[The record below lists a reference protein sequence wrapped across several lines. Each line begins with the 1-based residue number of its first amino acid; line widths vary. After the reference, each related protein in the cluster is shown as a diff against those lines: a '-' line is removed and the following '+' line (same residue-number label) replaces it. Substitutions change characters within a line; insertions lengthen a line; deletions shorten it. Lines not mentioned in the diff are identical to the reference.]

1 MFGKGKHMGNKKL
14 IGLIGICLIALSTL
28 GAADLDTIVDQAKQ
42 NSSTIQLIELS
53 KQNSD
58 LSVAIGEVQETTGIE
73 VSGELSYKDGAFVSS
88 GKDSILL
95 SPSVVITLPN
105 DGKTRITIGANSISR
120 SLTSDNF
127 WSADPS
133 VGISHTI
140 TFGDSGDILGD
151 LQLAK
156 QKLEIDQT
164 YRQRIYDFESSIYTK
179 ISEIV
184 TYEMNL
190 LNAEKDI
197 LIQKTKIDNAL
208 KLKTTAVGSTTFRSM
223 ELDLAKLENSKSSI
237 QQKLVMAKTQYT
249 QLTGMEWDGVD
260 SIRQADLSF
269 TFLPTGDTSV
279 VTAALELEIAKE
291 ELALRQRKTVVSGNV
306 RSVPSLTIGGNAGL
320 SYTETTTTSLFYE
333 LDAQAAYSVNNFTT
347 GASVNL
353 DVSDNGTITPSLTIS
368 GSWRNNPTIA
378 SDVLEIQSLQNTI
391 TIAGIDYQEAMLEY
405 QINANQLEADIL
417 GHQLTTG
424 QFEQTA
430 VYRQQVL
437 DEALKAFEKG
447 LITQTEI
454 DQARLDVEL
463 TTYERTLYALDALV
477 LENRANALQL

>member
-1 MFGKGKHMGNKKL
+1 MGNKRL
-14 IGLIGICLIALSTL
+14 IGLIGICLLALASL
-28 GAADLDTIVDQAKQ
+28 GAADLDTIVDQSKQ

-58 LSVAIGEVQETTGIE
+58 LSVAMDEVEETTGIE
-73 VSGELSYKDGAFVSS
+73 VSGNLSYEDGTLVSS
-88 GKDSILL
+88 GKDSLLL

-105 DGKTRITIGANSISR
+105 DGKTKITIGADSISR
-120 SLTSDNF
+120 SLTNDNF

-140 TFGDSGDILGD
+140 SFGDSGDILGD
-151 LQLAK
+151 LQLAM

-190 LNAEKDI
+190 LNTEKDI
-197 LIQKTKIDNAL
+197 LIQQTKIDNAL

-223 ELDLAKLENSKSSI
+223 ELELAKLENSKSSI
-237 QQKLVMAKTQYT
+237 QQKLVMAKTQYM
-249 QLTGMEWDGVD
+249 QLTGMEWDGVG

-269 TFLPTGDTSV
+269 AFMPTGDSTV
-279 VTAALELEIAKE
+279 ITAALELEIAKE
-291 ELALRQRKTVVSGNV
+291 ELALRQRSTVLSGSS
-306 RSVPSLTIGGNAGL
+306 RTVPSLTIGGSTGL
-320 SYTETTTTSLFYE
+320 SYTETIATTLFYE
-333 LDAQAAYSVNNFTT
+333 LDAQALYSANNFTT

-353 DVSDNGTITPSLTIS
+353 DISDSGNITPSLTIS

-378 SDVLEIQSLQNTI
+378 SDVLEIQSLQNNI
-391 TIAGIDYQEAMLEY
+391 TIAGIDYQEAMLDY

-417 GHQLTTG
+417 SHQLETE

-430 VYRQQVL
+430 VYRQQIL
-437 DEALKAFEKG
+437 GEALQAFAKG
-447 LITQTEI
+447 LITQTEV

-463 TTYERTLYALDALV
+463 TTYERNIYALEALV
-477 LENRANALQL
+477 LENRAKALQL

>member
-1 MFGKGKHMGNKKL
+1 MGSNRL
-14 IGLIGICLIALSTL
+14 VGLLGMCLLALAPL

-42 NSSTIQLIELS
+42 NSSTIQLIELN

-58 LSVAIGEVQETTGIE
+58 LSVAMGEVQETTGIE
-73 VSGELSYKDGAFVSS
+73 VSGDLSYKDGTLVSG
-88 GKDSILL
+88 GKDSVML

-105 DGKTRITIGANSISR
+105 EGKTKITVGANSISR
-120 SLTSDNF
+120 SLTNDNF

-140 TFGDSGDILGD
+140 SFGDSGDILSD

-197 LIQKTKIDNAL
+197 LIQKTKMDNAL
-208 KLKTTAVGSTTFRSM
+208 KLKTTAVGSSTFRSM
-223 ELDLAKLENSKSSI
+223 ELEFAKLENSKSSI
-237 QQKLVMAKTQYT
+237 QQKLDMAKTQYM
-249 QLTGMEWDGVD
+249 QLTGMEWDGVG

-269 TFLPTGDTSV
+269 VFLPTGDTTV
-279 VTAALELEIAKE
+279 VAAALELEIAQE
-291 ELALRQRKTVVSGNV
+291 ELALRQRKTAISGSS
-306 RSVPSLTIGGNAGL
+306 RAVPSLTVGGSTGL
-320 SYTETTTTSLFYE
+320 SYSETTTTTLNYQVN
-333 LDAQAAYSVNNFTT
+333 AQAAYSANNFTT

-353 DVSDNGTITPSLTIS
+353 GISDTGSVTPSLTVS

-378 SDVLEIQSLQNTI
+378 NDVLEIQSLQNTI
-391 TIAGIDYQEAMLEY
+391 TIAGIDYQEAMLDY

-417 GHQLTTG
+417 SHQLENE
-424 QFEQTA
+424 QLEQTV

-437 DEALKAFEKG
+437 DEALQAFAKG
-447 LITQTEI
+447 LITQTEV

-463 TTYERTLYALDALV
+463 TTYERTIHALGALV
-477 LENRANALQL
+477 LENRAKALQL

>member
-1 MFGKGKHMGNKKL
+1 MGNKRL
-14 IGLIGICLIALSTL
+14 VGLIGVFVFALVSL

-58 LSVAIGEVQETTGIE
+58 LSVAIGEVRETTGIE
-73 VSGELSYKDGAFVSS
+73 VSGDFTFKEMNWGTNLAPNNKTSMIA
-88 GKDSILL
+88 
-95 SPSVVITLPN
+95 SPVITISLPN
-105 DGKTRITIGANSISR
+105 DNQTTISISANSISR
-120 SLTSDNF
+120 SLTNDNY
-127 WSADPS
+127 WSADPN

-140 TFGDSGDILGD
+140 TFGDSGDILSD
-151 LQLAK
+151 LKLAK
-156 QKLEIDQT
+156 QRLEIDQT

-179 ISEIV
+179 MSEIV

-223 ELDLAKLENSKSSI
+223 ELELAKLENSKSSI
-237 QQKLVMAKTQYT
+237 QQRLVMAKTQYM
-249 QLTGMEWDGVD
+249 QLTGMEWDGVG

-269 TFLPTGDTSV
+269 VFMPTGDTSV
-279 VTAALELEIAKE
+279 IIAALELELAKE
-291 ELALRQRKTVVSGNV
+291 ELALRRRSTVLSGNS
-306 RSVPSLTIGGNAGL
+306 RTVPSLTIGGSAGL
-320 SYTETTTTSLFYE
+320 SYTEAITTTLFYE
-333 LDAQAAYSVNNFTT
+333 LDAQAAYSANNFTS

-353 DVSDNGTITPSLTIS
+353 AISDSGNITPSLTIS

-378 SDVLEIQSLQNTI
+378 SDVLEIQSLQNNI
-391 TIAGIDYQEAMLEY
+391 TIAGIDYQEAMLDY
-405 QINANQLEADIL
+405 QINANQLESDIL
-417 GHQLTTG
+417 GHRLETE

-437 DEALKAFEKG
+437 NEAQQAFAKG
-447 LITQTEI
+447 LITQTEV
-454 DQARLDVEL
+454 DQARLNVEL
-463 TTYERTLYALDALV
+463 TTYERTIYALEALV
-477 LENRANALQL
+477 LENRAKALQL

>member
-1 MFGKGKHMGNKKL
+1 MGNKRL
-14 IGLIGICLIALSTL
+14 IGLIGICLLALASL
-28 GAADLDTIVDQAKQ
+28 GAADLDTIVDQSKQ

-58 LSVAIGEVQETTGIE
+58 LSVAMGEVQETTGIE
-73 VSGELSYKDGAFVSS
+73 VSGDLAYKDGALVSS
-88 GKDSILL
+88 GKDSLLL

-105 DGKTRITIGANSISR
+105 DGKTKITVGADSISR
-120 SLTSDNF
+120 SLTNDNF

-140 TFGDSGDILGD
+140 TFGDSGDILSD

-208 KLKTTAVGSTTFRSM
+208 KLKTTAVGSSTFRNM
-223 ELDLAKLENSKSSI
+223 ELELAKLENSKSSI
-237 QQKLVMAKTQYT
+237 QQKLVMAKTQYM
-249 QLTGMEWDGVD
+249 QLTGMEWDGVG

-269 TFLPTGDTSV
+269 AFMPTGDTTV
-279 VTAALELEIAKE
+279 ITAALELEIAKE
-291 ELALRQRKTVVSGNV
+291 ELALRQRNTVISGNS
-306 RSVPSLTIGGNAGL
+306 RTVPSLTVGGSTGL
-320 SYTETTTTSLFYE
+320 SYTEAIATTLFYE
-333 LDAQAAYSVNNFTT
+333 LGAQALYSANNFTT

-353 DVSDNGTITPSLTIS
+353 DISDSGAITPSLTIS

-378 SDVLEIQSLQNTI
+378 NDVLEIQSLQNNI
-391 TIAGIDYQEAMLEY
+391 TIAGIDYQEAMLDY

-417 GHQLTTG
+417 SHQLETE

-437 DEALKAFEKG
+437 DEALQAFAKG
-447 LITQTEI
+447 LITQTEV
-454 DQARLDVEL
+454 DQARLDAEL
-463 TTYERTLYALDALV
+463 TTYERTIYALEALV
-477 LENRANALQL
+477 LENRAKALQL